1 MEVADRVLKWVTDAG
16 AKGDLMVAQGRSLS
30 LKARDGELEE
40 HKVSS
45 SQVFGVRVIK
55 DDKAGVAYSE
65 AADNAALRL
74 MVDQALVNASYAR
87 TDSNEQIP
95 DTAITL
101 TTDDALLAPT
111 DDVSVEEKID
121 AVLRL
126 ERELAGRDKV
136 KNVPYNGVS
145 DVTSALHIFSTAGL
159 KAVSR
164 VRACFS
170 QAAALVEDGDK
181 NVMEG
186 WGQGARRFD
195 ELDIDNIV
203 ETAHA
208 NCLALLHGEAV
219 PTGHYDVIFDAQCQP
234 TMFSTFSMMF
244 SGKAAKDG
252 INPMRDKVGQAVADQ
267 RLNLFDSPLMDDGFG
282 YALFDDEGSP
292 TARTPLIASGNL
304 ETLIHNSATA
314 AHFGLQTTGN
324 GARSPRST
332 LEVQLH
338 QLEIGP
344 GDADDDALTAGE
356 YLELTDLTGTHSGAN
371 AVAGDFSFGA
381 SGFLCRDGE
390 RIQPVRNVTVAGNF
404 YEMLK
409 KIGLIGK
416 DRRWDMNRHAF
427 MPSIRFS
434 DIAISG

>member
-1 MEVADRVLKWVTDAG
+1 MEAAERVLGWIAEAG
-16 AKGDLMVAQGRSLS
+16 ATGDLMIAEGSSLS

-87 TDSNEQIP
+87 SDANEKIP
-95 DTAITL
+95 NTNITL
-101 TTDDALLAPT
+101 STDDAVLAPT
-111 DDVSVEEKID
+111 DSVSVEEKID

-126 ERELAGRDKV
+126 ERELGARDKV

-145 DVTSALHIFSTAGL
+145 DVTAAQRIFSTAGL
-159 KAVSR
+159 EATSR

-186 WGQGARRFD
+186 WGQSARRFD
-195 ELDIDNIV
+195 ELDIDSIV
-203 ETAHA
+203 DTAHA

-219 PTGHYDVIFDAQCQP
+219 PSGHYDVIFDAQCQP

-252 INPMRDKVGQAVADQ
+252 INPMRDKVGEIIADK
-267 RLNLFDSPLMDDGFG
+267 RLHLFDSPLMDDGFG

-292 TARTPLIASGNL
+292 TARTSLISGGSL
-304 ETLIHNSATA
+304 ETFIHNSATA
-314 AHFGLQTTGN
+314 AHFGLRTTGN

-332 LEVQLH
+332 LAVQLH
-338 QLEIGP
+338 QLEIGA
-344 GDADDDALTAGE
+344 GDADDAAVTAGE

-390 RIQPVRNVTVAGNF
+390 RVEPVRNITVAGNF
-404 YEMLK
+404 YEMLN
-409 KIGLIGK
+409 KISLIGK
-416 DRRWDMNRHAF
+416 TRRWDMDRHAF

>member
-1 MEVADRVLKWVTDAG
+1 MEVAGRVLKWVTEAG

-74 MVDQALVNASYAR
+74 MVEQALVNASYAR

>member
-1 MEVADRVLKWVTDAG
+1 MEVAERILQWVTEAG
-16 AKGDLMVAQGRSLS
+16 ATGDLMIAEGSSLS

-45 SQVFGVRVIK
+45 SQVFGIRVIK

-65 AADNAALRL
+65 AADTAALRL
-74 MVDQALVNASYAR
+74 MVDQALVNESYAR
-87 TDSNEQIP
+87 TDTNEQIP
-95 DTAITL
+95 DTELTL
-101 TTDDALLAPT
+101 ATDDALLAPT
-111 DDVSVEEKID
+111 YDVTVEEKID

-126 ERELAGRDKV
+126 ERELAARDKV
-136 KNVPYNGVS
+136 TNVPYNGVS
-145 DVTSALHIFSTAGL
+145 DVTAAQRIFSTAGL
-159 KAVSR
+159 NAVSR

-170 QAAALVEDGDK
+170 QAAALVEEGDK

-195 ELDIDNIV
+195 ELDIDHIV
-203 ETAHA
+203 DTAHA
-208 NCLALLHGEAV
+208 NCLALLYGEAI
-219 PTGHYDVIFDAQCQP
+219 PSGHYDVIFDTQCQP

-252 INPMRDKVGQAVADQ
+252 INPMRDKIGEAIGDP
-267 RLNLFDSPLMDDGFG
+267 RLDLFDSPLMDDGFG

-292 TARTPLIASGNL
+292 TARTALIAGGNL
-304 ETLIHNSATA
+304 ETFIHNSATA
-314 AHFGLQTTGN
+314 AHFGVQTTGN

-338 QLEIGP
+338 QLEIGA
-344 GDADDDALTAGE
+344 GDADDDAVTMGE

-390 RIQPVRNVTVAGNF
+390 RIQPVRNITVAGNF
-404 YEMLK
+404 YEMLN
-409 KIGLIGK
+409 KIDLIGK
-416 DRRWDMNRHAF
+416 TRRWDMNRHAF
-427 MPSIRFS
+427 MPPIRFS
-434 DIAISG
+434 DVAISG

>member
-1 MEVADRVLKWVTDAG
+1 MEAAERILQWITEAG
-16 AKGDLMVAQGRSLS
+16 ATGDLMVAEGASLS
-30 LKARDGELEE
+30 LKARDGDLEE

-65 AADNAALRL
+65 ASDNAALRL
-74 MVDQALVNASYAR
+74 MVDQALINASYAR
-87 TDSNEQIP
+87 RDMNEQVP
-95 DTAITL
+95 DKAITL
-101 TTDDALLAPT
+101 VTDDSLLAPT

-121 AVLRL
+121 TVLRL
-126 ERELAGRDKV
+126 ERELAARDKV

-145 DVTSALHIFSTAGL
+145 DVTAAQRIFSTAGL
-159 KAVSR
+159 KATSR

-170 QAAALVEDGDK
+170 QAAALVEEGDK

-219 PTGHYDVIFDAQCQP
+219 PTKHYDVIFDAQCQP

-252 INPMRDKVGQAVADQ
+252 INPMRDKVGEAIADA
-267 RLNLFDSPLMDDGFG
+267 RLNLFDSPLLDEGFG

-292 TARTPLIASGNL
+292 TARTPLIANGNL
-304 ETLIHNSATA
+304 ATLIHNSATA
-314 AHFGLQTTGN
+314 SHFGLQTTGN

-338 QLEIGP
+338 QFEIGS
-344 GDADDDALTAGE
+344 GEAEDDAITSGE

-371 AVAGDFSFGA
+371 PVAGDFSFGA

-390 RIQPVRNVTVAGNF
+390 RIQPVRNITVAGNF
-404 YEMLK
+404 YEMLN
-409 KIGLIGK
+409 KIGLIGQT
-416 DRRWDMNRHAF
+416 RYWDMNRHAF
-427 MPSIRFS
+427 MPRIRFS
-434 DIAISG
+434 DVAISG

>member
-1 MEVADRVLKWVTDAG
+1 MEPAGRVLEWITEAG
-16 AKGDLMVAQGRSLS
+16 ATGDLMIAEGSSLS

-55 DDKAGVAYSE
+55 NDKAGVAYSE
-65 AADNAALRL
+65 AADTAALRL
-74 MVDQALVNASYAR
+74 MVDQALVNAGYAR
-87 TDSNEQIP
+87 TDANEKIP
-95 DTAITL
+95 NTSIRL
-101 TTDDALLAPT
+101 STDDAVLAPT

-126 ERELAGRDKV
+126 ERELGSRDKV

-145 DVTSALHIFSTAGL
+145 DVTAAQRIFSTAGL
-159 KAVSR
+159 EATSK

-170 QAAALVEDGDK
+170 QAAALVEEGDK

-203 ETAHA
+203 DTAHA
-208 NCLALLHGEAV
+208 NCLALLHGEAI
-219 PTGHYDVIFDAQCQP
+219 PSGHYDVIFDAQCQP
-234 TMFSTFSMMF
+234 TMFSTFSMMC

-252 INPMRDKVGQAVADQ
+252 INPMRDKVGEMIADK
-267 RLNLFDSPLMDDGFG
+267 RLHLFDSPLLDDGFG

-292 TARTPLIASGNL
+292 TARTSLISGGSL
-304 ETLIHNSATA
+304 ETFIHNSATA

-338 QLEIGP
+338 QLEIGA
-344 GDADDDALTAGE
+344 GDADDATVNAGE

-390 RIQPVRNVTVAGNF
+390 RVKPVRNITVAGNF
-404 YEMLK
+404 YEMLN
-409 KIGLIGK
+409 KISLNGK
-416 DRRWDMNRHAF
+416 SRRWDMNRHAF

>member
-1 MEVADRVLKWVTDAG
+1 MEVAGRVLKWVTEAG